1 ELSLQQDIDAIVSCQ
16 ADPSS
21 CAASSKE
28 VANTLADLNAIR
40 DIADYASPDAREAVQ
55 SLINGNY
62 EFQEMLATAT
72 TEHSVG
78 AMVESLK
85 SKWALSDA
93 QAQDIADNLKIALAV
108 GVGTAAGVVAYRR
121 AVAGGAKDTA
131 SGLVSGETSVVGN
144 GKAAAN
150 DASYDG
156 AKGVLRIDPNGKFTQ
171 SEINSAYYM
180 AAQGKKVELR
190 SPVGTRAGGNTS
202 DLLVDGVRYDVYTPT
217 TGNADRI
224 ISAIAKKNTQTE
236 GVVLDL
242 SKSSV
247 TREQLGDV
255 LRRVN
260 GSGAKNINDVVIIGK

>member
-1 ELSLQQDIDAIVSCQ
+1 MYDQRRETLAYTVAGVAVVAVSAAGAMLLGPALLNACGMNPVVCTELALTAVELPFGAATAGGTALGVGGFGSL
-16 ADPSS
+16 
-21 CAASSKE
+21 AAKE
-28 VANTLADLNAIR
+28 VA
-40 DIADYASPDAREAVQ
+40 
-55 SLINGNY
+55 
-62 EFQEMLATAT
+62 ATA
-72 TEHSVG
+72 
-78 AMVESLK
+78 
-85 SKWALSDA
+85 D
-93 QAQDIADNLKIALAV
+93 
-108 GVGTAAGVVAYRR
+108 
-121 AVAGGAKDTA
+121 
-131 SGLVSGETSVVGN
+131 
-144 GKAAAN
+144 AAA
-150 DASYDG
+150 AARVAEG
-156 AKGVLRIDPNGKFTQ
+156 AKGILRIDPNGNFTQ

-190 SPVGTRAGGNTS
+190 SPVGTRAEGNTS